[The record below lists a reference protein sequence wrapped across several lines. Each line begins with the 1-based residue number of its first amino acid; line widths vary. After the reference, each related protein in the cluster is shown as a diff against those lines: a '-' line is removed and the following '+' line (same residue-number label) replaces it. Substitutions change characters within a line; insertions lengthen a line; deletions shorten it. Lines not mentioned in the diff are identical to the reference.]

1 MRSTDLANPSN
12 YSHVRNI
19 ADRLM
24 PKKGAYEA
32 RIAANL

>member
-24 PKKGAYEA
+24 PKKGV
-32 RIAANL
+32 LSH